1 MNRDKDFL
9 LKVSNTFCMFPWVH
23 LNIAPNGNVHPC
35 CVGVS
40 SDPLGKITK
49 DVTFDDIINNE
60 NYKELRNNML
70 ANKPSNACSACYD
83 LEKFGNSFR
92 EYANE
97 SLGHLIDEV
106 LEKTDGDG
114 TIHDFKMRYFDIRFR
129 NICNFKCRTCGP
141 DYSSSWA
148 LEENR
153 HTLSKH
159 KIHDLSSNTNI
170 LEEFLTHI
178 PHVELVYFAGGEP
191 LITDEHYTIL
201 EKLIESNRTDVKL
214 RYNSNCSV
222 LSYKDKDLLSL
233 WKHFDQIEVSAS
245 IDHIG
250 ERAEYIRH
258 GTDWAVI
265 DKNLKILRDLP
276 NIVLSVNSVLSIFN
290 YQTLDMLIEYL
301 IENNMLAPTTWHS
314 TIIPT
319 SYPSYFSATVL
330 PTENKLIGT
339 SKLVNLLDKMKSDG
353 FVDSQ
358 TGMIQN
364 SIDFANS
371 ADNWEKEKENLIREI
386 TKKDIHRNESF
397 VKTFPE
403 LAKLLD
409 M

>member
-1 MNRDKDFL
+1 MDKDFL
-9 LKVSNTFCMFPWVH
+9 LNGSKTFCMFPWVH
-23 LNIAPNGNVHPC
+23 LNIVPNGNVYPC

-40 SDPLGKITK
+40 SDPLGKITD
-49 DVTFDDIINNE
+49 DVKFDDIINNE
-60 NYKELRNNML
+60 NFKELRNNML
-70 ANKPSNACSACYD
+70 ADIPSNACTSCYD

-92 EYANE
+92 KYANE
-97 SLGHLIDEV
+97 SFGHLIDEA
-106 LEKTDGDG
+106 LDNTDSDG
-114 TIHDFKMRYFDIRFR
+114 TLHDFKMRYCDVRFK

-153 HTLSKH
+153 HMGTKH
-159 KIHDLSSNTNI
+159 KIYDLSTNTNI
-170 LEEFLTHI
+170 LEEFLNHI
-178 PHVELVYFAGGEP
+178 PNVELVYFAGGEP
-191 LITDEHYTIL
+191 LITDEHYIIL

-214 RYNSNCSV
+214 RYNTNCSV
-222 LSYKDKDLLSL
+222 LAYKDKDLLSL
-233 WKHFDQIEVSAS
+233 WKHFDKIDISAS

-265 DKNLKILRDLP
+265 DNNLKVFREIPNVDLS
-276 NIVLSVNSVLSIFN
+276 INSVLSVFN

-301 IENNMLAPTTWHS
+301 IENNILTPTTWYS
-314 TIIPT
+314 SIIPT
-319 SYPSYFSATVL
+319 SHPSYFSATVL
-330 PTENKLIGT
+330 PTDNKLIGT
-339 SKLVNLLDKMKSDG
+339 EKLTKLISTMRSNN

-358 TGMIQN
+358 TTMIQN

-371 ADNWEKEKENLIREI
+371 ANNWEIEKENLIREI

-403 LAKLLD
+403 LEKLLD

>member
-1 MNRDKDFL
+1 MGADSPTCSDSMPAAFISVM
-9 LKVSNTFCMFPWVH
+9 LK
-23 LNIAPNGNVHPC
+23 
-35 CVGVS
+35 
-40 SDPLGKITK
+40 
-49 DVTFDDIINNE
+49 
-60 NYKELRNNML
+60 
-70 ANKPSNACSACYD
+70 
-83 LEKFGNSFR
+83 
-92 EYANE
+92 
-97 SLGHLIDEV
+97 
-106 LEKTDGDG
+106 
-114 TIHDFKMRYFDIRFR
+114 
-129 NICNFKCRTCGP
+129 IC
-141 DYSSSWA
+141 SSSS
-148 LEENR
+148 NIFFS
-153 HTLSKH
+153 LS
-159 KIHDLSSNTNI
+159 
-170 LEEFLTHI
+170 LTADSA
-178 PHVELVYFAGGEP
+178 AG
-191 LITDEHYTIL
+191 
-201 EKLIESNRTDVKL
+201 SFFSR
-214 RYNSNCSV
+214 NCSV